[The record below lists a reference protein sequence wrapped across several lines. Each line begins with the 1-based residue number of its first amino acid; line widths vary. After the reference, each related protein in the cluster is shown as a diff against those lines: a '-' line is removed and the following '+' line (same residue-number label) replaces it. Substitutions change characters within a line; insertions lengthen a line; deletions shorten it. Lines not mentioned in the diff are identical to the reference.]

1 MTKLA
6 LFIALTISF
15 ITVNFSQ
22 SVGDLKSQLKFCKHE
37 SDKFESDLATYK
49 SLLEIQGD
57 QIMELKLRIQDQ
69 ESEIKN
75 LEAENANLEAVSI
88 RLLELGMRY
97 EEEGKAEEAIE
108 IYKLLMRN
116 YPHSMDSISA
126 KMKIIEL
133 KNKKKAALAEKK

>member
-1 MTKLA
+1 MQKFGF
-6 LFIALTISF
+6 FIALIIGSLS
-15 ITVNFSQ
+15 VFSQ
-22 SVGDLKSQLKFCKHE
+22 SVGDLKSQLKFCKQE
-37 SDKFESDLATYK
+37 SGKFEKDLATYK

-57 QIMELKLRIQDQ
+57 QILELKIQLQDQ

-75 LEAENANLEAVSI
+75 LEAQNKSLEAVSLS
-88 RLLELGMRY
+88 LLELGMGY
-97 EEEGKAEEAIE
+97 EEDGKTEEAIE

-133 KNKKKAALAEKK
+133 KKKKKAELEAKK